1 MLTGEA
7 TTNVGADSLLTVAL
21 DKQLNL
27 CSRVAACVL
36 TGNLFPTSSLLLHYL
51 HEEVENLFLGMTR
64 LLYSDCRCCQCVVV
78 QCLWFF
84 LFGEDT
90 YFKRNICFPVK
101 KV

>member
-64 LLYSDCRCCQCVVV
+64 LLYSDCCCCSS
-78 QCLWFF
+78 CLERIHISNATSVF
-84 LFGEDT
+84 LLRKCRHSVLGN
-90 YFKRNICFPVK
+90 K
-101 KV
+101 